1 MSPDTSTRHALNAL
15 PVIDIAPFLSGGSAA
30 AREAVARE
38 LRRVCIDIGFFYLV
52 GHGLSE
58 AELNEA
64 LARGRDFFR
73 LPREEK
79 EKLRFNTAR
88 FGYFP
93 LGGTS
98 EYGPGS
104 TNKPG
109 DLKER
114 FSCTREAIPGE
125 PDDGNFGAGQS
136 RWPEE
141 AVLPGFRDF
150 FTAHIAKRA
159 ALTRALAQVFALS
172 LDLPQD
178 YFDTAFEHLGCVLM
192 FNYYPKIDQ
201 PAGEKDPHPIE
212 PGRWSFSPH
221 TDYGAFTLLLQD
233 QLGGLQVRNSAG
245 DWIDVTP
252 LPGSFVINIGDMFAM
267 WTNDLY
273 KSSLHRV
280 MNFNDAER
288 ISLALFTYPQ
298 GQTEIA
304 CLPSCRSE
312 GNPPRYKPAQ
322 AEAYNRIL
330 VEQASR
336 AGKPGL
342 STRTEERLRG

>member
-1 MSPDTSTRHALNAL
+1 MAASRQAVGTL
-15 PVIDIAPFLSGGSAA
+15 PVIDIAPFVDGGSAS
-30 AREAVARE
+30 ARAAVARE

-52 GHGLSE
+52 GHGISD
-58 AELNEA
+58 AELDEA
-64 LARGRDFFR
+64 LARGRAFFR
-73 LPREEK
+73 LPLAEK
-79 EKLRFNTAR
+79 EKLRFNAAR

-93 LGGTS
+93 LGGAS
-98 EYGPGS
+98 DYGPS
-104 TNKPG
+104 TKNGGG

-125 PDDGNFGAGQS
+125 PEEGNFGAGQS
-136 RWPEE
+136 CWPEE
-141 AVLPGFRDF
+141 AALPGFRDF

-178 YFDTAFEHLGCVLM
+178 YFDAAFRHLGCVLM
-192 FNYYPKIDQ
+192 FNYYPQIA
-201 PAGEKDPHPIE
+201 PASEKDPA
-212 PGRWSFSPH
+212 RWSFSPH

-233 QLGGLQVRNSAG
+233 QLGGLQVRNAAG
-245 DWIDVTP
+245 AWIDVTP

-298 GQTEIA
+298 GQTEI
-304 CLPSCRSE
+304 
-312 GNPPRYKPAQ
+312 
-322 AEAYNRIL
+322 
-330 VEQASR
+330 
-336 AGKPGL
+336 
-342 STRTEERLRG
+342 

>member
-1 MSPDTSTRHALNAL
+1 MEAL
-15 PVIDIAPFLSGGSAA
+15 PVIDIAPFLKGGSLSEKDRAERA
-30 AREAVARE
+30 AVARE
-38 LRRVCIDIGFFYLV
+38 LRRVCIDIGFFYLL
-52 GHGLSE
+52 GHGIGE
-58 AELNEA
+58 AELEEA

-73 LPREEK
+73 LPLAEK
-79 EKLRFNTAR
+79 EKLRFNQAR

-98 EYGPGS
+98 EYGK
-104 TNKPG
+104 TG

-114 FSCTREAIPGE
+114 FSCTREATPGE
-125 PDDGNFGAGQS
+125 PAEGNFGAGQS
-136 RWPEE
+136 SWPDER
-141 AVLPGFRDF
+141 VLPGFRDF
-150 FTAHIAKRA
+150 FTAHIQKRA

-178 YFDTAFEHLGCVLM
+178 YFDAAFRHLGCVLM
-192 FNYYPKIDQ
+192 FNYYPKIAQAAAD
-201 PAGEKDPHPIE
+201 KDPHSIE

-233 QLGGLQVRNSAG
+233 ELGGLQVRNSAG
-245 DWIDVTP
+245 AWIDVTP
-252 LPGSFVINIGDMFAM
+252 LKGSFVINIGDMFAM

-280 MNFNDAER
+280 MNGSDAER

-298 GQTEIA
+298 GRTEIK
-304 CLPSCRSE
+304 CLPSCMSAA
-312 GNPPRYKPAQ
+312 NPPRYQPVE

-330 VEQASR
+330 VEQASH
-336 AGKPGL
+336 AGRPGL
-342 STRTEERLRG
+342 SQRTEERLRS

>member
-1 MSPDTSTRHALNAL
+1 MTPRHALESL
-15 PVIDIAPFLSGGSAA
+15 PVIDIAPFLNNGSAA

-52 GHGLSE
+52 GHGMSE
-58 AELNEA
+58 AELDEA

-73 LPREEK
+73 LPLEEK
-79 EKLRFNTAR
+79 EKLRFNRAR

-93 LGGTS
+93 LGGTN
-98 EYGPGS
+98 EYG
-104 TNKPG
+104 KAG
-109 DLKER
+109 DFKER

-125 PDDGNFGAGQS
+125 PDEGNFGAGQS
-136 RWPEE
+136 CWPDE

-159 ALTRALAQVFALS
+159 ALTRALARVFALS
-172 LDLPQD
+172 LDLPQN
-178 YFDTAFEHLGCVLM
+178 YFDAAFEHLGCVLM

-201 PAGEKDPHPIE
+201 AAGQGDPS
-212 PGRWSFSPH
+212 RWSFSPH

-245 DWIDVTP
+245 AWIDVTP
-252 LPGSFVINIGDMFAM
+252 LRGSFVINIGDMFAM

-288 ISLALFTYPQ
+288 LSLALFTYPQ

-304 CLPSCRSE
+304 CLPSCTSA
-312 GNPPRYKPAQ
+312 GNPPRYQPVQ

>member
-1 MSPDTSTRHALNAL
+1 MAASRQAVGTL
-15 PVIDIAPFLSGGSAA
+15 PVIDIAPFVDGGSAS
-30 AREAVARE
+30 ARAAVARE

-52 GHGLSE
+52 GHGISD
-58 AELNEA
+58 AELDEA
-64 LARGRDFFR
+64 LARGRAFFR
-73 LPREEK
+73 LPLAEK
-79 EKLRFNTAR
+79 EKLRFNAAR

-93 LGGTS
+93 LGGAS
-98 EYGPGS
+98 DYGPS
-104 TNKPG
+104 TKNGGG

-125 PDDGNFGAGQS
+125 PEEGNFGAGQS
-136 RWPEE
+136 CWPEE
-141 AVLPGFRDF
+141 AALPGFRDF

-178 YFDTAFEHLGCVLM
+178 YFDAAFRHLGCVLM
-192 FNYYPKIDQ
+192 FNYYPRI
-201 PAGEKDPHPIE
+201 ASVEKDPA
-212 PGRWSFSPH
+212 RWSFSPH

-233 QLGGLQVRNSAG
+233 ELGGLQVRNSAG

-252 LPGSFVINIGDMFAM
+252 LKGSFVINIGDMFAM

-280 MNFNDAER
+280 MNGSAAER
-288 ISLALFTYPQ
+288 LSLALFTYPQ
-298 GQTEIA
+298 GRTEIS
-304 CLPSCRSE
+304 CLPSCMSAD
-312 GNPPRYKPAQ
+312 NPPRYPPVE
-322 AEAYNRIL
+322 AETYNRNL
-330 VEQASR
+330 VEAAAR

-342 STRTEERLRG
+342 SQRTEERLRQ

>member
-1 MSPDTSTRHALNAL
+1 MSLALSARQALNAL
-15 PVIDIAPFLSGGSAA
+15 PVIDIAPFLNNGSAA
-30 AREAVARE
+30 ERAAVARE

-52 GHGLSE
+52 GHGISE
-58 AELNEA
+58 AELDEA
-64 LARGRDFFR
+64 LERGRDFFR
-73 LPREEK
+73 LPLAEK
-79 EKLRFNTAR
+79 EKLRFNAAR

-93 LGGTS
+93 LGGAN
-98 EYGPGS
+98 EYG
-104 TNKPG
+104 KAG

-114 FSCTREAIPGE
+114 FSYTREAIPGE
-125 PDDGNFGAGQS
+125 PVEGNFGAGQS
-136 RWPEE
+136 CWPEE
-141 AVLPGFRDF
+141 RVLPGFRDF
-150 FTAHIAKRA
+150 FVAHIAKRA

-178 YFDTAFEHLGCVLM
+178 YFDAAFRHLGCVLM
-192 FNYYPKIDQ
+192 FNYYPKIAQ
-201 PAGEKDPHPIE
+201 PAGAVDPHSIE

-221 TDYGAFTLLLQD
+221 TDYGAFTVLLQD

-288 ISLALFTYPQ
+288 LSLALFTYPQ

-304 CLPSCRSE
+304 CLPSCMSADH
-312 GNPPRYKPAQ
+312 PPRYQPVQ

-336 AGKPGL
+336 AGRPGL
-342 STRTEERLRG
+342 SERTEERLRS

>member
-1 MSPDTSTRHALNAL
+1 MNRDASTRHALDTL
-15 PVIDIAPFLSGGSAA
+15 PVIDIAPFLEGDTAE
-30 AREAVARE
+30 ARRAVARE
-38 LRRVCIDIGFFYLV
+38 LRRVCIDIGFFYLT
-52 GHGLSE
+52 GHGIPQT
-58 AELNEA
+58 ELGEA
-64 LARGRDFFR
+64 LQRGRDFFR
-73 LPREEK
+73 LPLEEK
-79 EKLRFNTAR
+79 EKLRFNEAR

-93 LGGTS
+93 LGGAN
-98 EYGPGS
+98 EYG
-104 TNKPG
+104 KAG

-114 FSCTREAIPGE
+114 FSCTREKIPGE
-125 PDDGNFGAGQS
+125 PEEGNFGAGLS
-136 RWPEE
+136 RWPDEG
-141 AVLPGFRDF
+141 VLPGFRDF

-172 LDLPQD
+172 LDLPED
-178 YFDTAFEHLGCVLM
+178 YFDAAFAQLGCVLM
-192 FNYYPKIDQ
+192 FNYYPKIGGPTDTS
-201 PAGEKDPHPIE
+201 DPS
-212 PGRWSFSPH
+212 RWSFSPH

-245 DWIDVTP
+245 EWIDVTP
-252 LPGSFVINIGDMFAM
+252 LDGSFVINIGDMFAM

-280 MNFNDAER
+280 MNVNDAER

-298 GQTEIA
+298 GRTEIA
-304 CLPSCRSE
+304 CLPSCRSAE
-312 GNPPRYKPAQ
+312 NPPRYQPVE

-342 STRTEERLRG
+342 SARTEERLRQ

>member
-1 MSPDTSTRHALNAL
+1 MTSDASPRHALSSL
-15 PVIDIAPFLSGGSAA
+15 PVIDIAPFLNGGSEA
-30 AREAVARE
+30 ARKAVARE

-52 GHGLSE
+52 GHGISE
-58 AELNEA
+58 AELDEA
-64 LARGRDFFR
+64 LSRGRDFFR
-73 LPREEK
+73 LPLAAK
-79 EKLRFNTAR
+79 ERLRFNAAR

-93 LGGTS
+93 LGGAN
-98 EYGPGS
+98 EYG
-104 TNKPG
+104 KAG

-125 PDDGNFGAGQS
+125 PAEGNFGAGQS
-136 RWPEE
+136 CWPGEDM
-141 AVLPGFRDF
+141 LPGFRAF
-150 FTAHIAKRA
+150 FASHIAKRA

-178 YFDTAFEHLGCVLM
+178 YFDPAFRHLGCVLM
-192 FNYYPKIDQ
+192 FNYYPKIER
-201 PAGEKDPHPIE
+201 PAETDTA
-212 PGRWSFSPH
+212 RWSFSPH

-233 QLGGLQVRNSAG
+233 RLGGLQVRNAAG
-245 DWIDVTP
+245 EWIDVTP
-252 LPGSFVINIGDMFAM
+252 LDGSFVINIGDMFAM

-288 ISLALFTYPQ
+288 LSLALFTYPQ
-298 GQTEIA
+298 GRTEIA
-304 CLPSCRSE
+304 CLPSCRSAD
-312 GNPPRYKPAQ
+312 NPPRYQPVQ

-342 STRTEERLRG
+342 STRTEERLRTSVE

>member
-1 MSPDTSTRHALNAL
+1 MTPSARHALASL
-15 PVIDIAPFLSGGSAA
+15 PVIDIAPFLDNGSDAERA
-30 AREAVARE
+30 AVARE
-38 LRRVCIDIGFFYLV
+38 LRRVCIDIGFFYLT
-52 GHGLSE
+52 GHGIGE
-58 AELNEA
+58 PELDEA
-64 LARGRDFFR
+64 LTRGRDFFR
-73 LPREEK
+73 LPLKAK
-79 EKLRFNTAR
+79 ERLRFNAAR

-93 LGGTS
+93 LGGTN
-98 EYGPGS
+98 EYG
-104 TNKPG
+104 KAG

-125 PDDGNFGAGQS
+125 PTEGNFGAGQS
-136 RWPEE
+136 CWPDD

-172 LDLPQD
+172 LDLPRD
-178 YFDTAFEHLGCVLM
+178 YFDAAFRHLGCVLM
-192 FNYYPKIDQ
+192 FNYYPKIDRQ
-201 PAGEKDPHPIE
+201 AGDDPS
-212 PGRWSFSPH
+212 RWSFSPH

-233 QLGGLQVRNSAG
+233 ELGGLQVRNAAG

-280 MNFNDAER
+280 MNGSDAER
-288 ISLALFTYPQ
+288 LSLAFFTYPQ
-298 GQTEIA
+298 GRTLIE
-304 CLPSCRSE
+304 CLPSCMSAD
-312 GNPPRYKPAQ
+312 NPPRYAPVE
-322 AEAYNRIL
+322 AEAYNRRL
-330 VEQASR
+330 VEHAAR

-342 STRTEERLRG
+342 SIRTEERLRS

>member
-1 MSPDTSTRHALNAL
+1 MTPRHARDAL
-15 PVIDIAPFLSGGSAA
+15 PVIDIAPFLEGGSAA
-30 AREAVARE
+30 ERAAVARE

-52 GHGLSE
+52 GHGISE
-58 AELNEA
+58 AELEEA
-64 LARGRDFFR
+64 LARGRAFFR
-73 LPREEK
+73 LPLAEK
-79 EKLRFNTAR
+79 EKLRFNAAR

-93 LGGTS
+93 LGGTN
-98 EYGPGS
+98 EYG
-104 TNKPG
+104 KAG

-125 PDDGNFGAGQS
+125 PQEGNFGAGQS
-136 RWPEE
+136 CWPDER
-141 AVLPGFRDF
+141 VLPGFRDF
-150 FTAHIAKRA
+150 FTAHIEKRA
-159 ALTRALAQVFALS
+159 ALTRALARVFALS
-172 LDLPQD
+172 LDLRED
-178 YFDTAFEHLGCVLM
+178 YFDAAFRHLGCVLM
-192 FNYYPKIDQ
+192 FNYYPKIAR
-201 PAGEKDPHPIE
+201 PPGAEDPS
-212 PGRWSFSPH
+212 RWSFSPH

-233 QLGGLQVRNSAG
+233 ELGGLQVRNAAG
-245 DWIDVTP
+245 AWIDVTP

-280 MNFNDAER
+280 MNFGDAER

-298 GQTEIA
+298 GRTEIR
-304 CLPSCRSE
+304 CLPSCMSADS
-312 GNPPRYKPAQ
+312 PPRYQPVE

-342 STRTEERLRG
+342 STRTQERLRP

>member
-1 MSPDTSTRHALNAL
+1 MAASRQAVGTL
-15 PVIDIAPFLSGGSAA
+15 PVIDIAPFVDGGSAS
-30 AREAVARE
+30 ARAAVARE

-52 GHGLSE
+52 GHGISD
-58 AELNEA
+58 AELDEA
-64 LARGRDFFR
+64 LARGRAFFR
-73 LPREEK
+73 LPLAEK
-79 EKLRFNTAR
+79 EKLRFNAAR

-93 LGGTS
+93 LGGAS
-98 EYGPGS
+98 DYGPS
-104 TNKPG
+104 TKNGGG

-125 PDDGNFGAGQS
+125 PEEGNFGAGQS
-136 RWPEE
+136 CWPEE
-141 AVLPGFRDF
+141 AALPGFRDF

-178 YFDTAFEHLGCVLM
+178 YFDAAFRHLGCVLM
-192 FNYYPKIDQ
+192 FNYYPRI
-201 PAGEKDPHPIE
+201 ASVEKDPA
-212 PGRWSFSPH
+212 RWSFSPH

-233 QLGGLQVRNSAG
+233 ELGGLQVRNSAG

-252 LPGSFVINIGDMFAM
+252 LKGSFVINIGDMFAM

-280 MNFNDAER
+280 MNGSAAER
-288 ISLALFTYPQ
+288 LSLALFTYPQ
-298 GQTEIA
+298 GRTEIR
-304 CLPSCRSE
+304 CLPSCMSAD
-312 GNPPRYKPAQ
+312 NPPRYQPVE

-330 VEQASR
+330 VEAASR
-336 AGKPGL
+336 AGRPGL
-342 STRTEERLRG
+342 SERTEERLRQ

>member
-1 MSPDTSTRHALNAL
+1 MAAAPLIKIGQRVGQSRASCAVSASISVSSISPATASPRLNSTRR
-15 PVIDIAPFLSGGSAA
+15 STAA
-30 AREAVARE
+30 ARFSACR
-38 LRRVCIDIGFFYLV
+38 
-52 GHGLSE
+52 S
-58 AELNEA
+58 
-64 LARGRDFFR
+64 
-73 LPREEK
+73 PRK
-79 EKLRFNTAR
+79 RTLRFNRAR

-93 LGGTS
+93 LGGAN
-98 EYGPGS
+98 EYG
-104 TNKPG
+104 KPG

-114 FSCTREAIPGE
+114 FSCTREKIAGE
-125 PDDGNFGAGQS
+125 AEQGNFGAGLS
-136 RWPEE
+136 VWPEE
-141 AVLPGFRDF
+141 RVLPGFRDF
-150 FTAHIAKRA
+150 FAAHIAERA
-159 ALTRALAQVFALS
+159 ALTRVLAQVFALS

-178 YFDTAFEHLGCVLM
+178 YFDRAFAQLGCVLM
-192 FNYYPKIDQ
+192 FNYYPKIARPVAEND
-201 PAGEKDPHPIE
+201 ASSIE
-212 PGRWSFSPH
+212 NGRWSFSPH

-245 DWIDVTP
+245 AWIDVTP
-252 LPGSFVINIGDMFAM
+252 LQGSFVINIGDMFAM

-298 GQTEIA
+298 GRTEIA
-304 CLPSCRSE
+304 CLPSCMSAA
-312 GNPPRYKPAQ
+312 NPPRYQPVE

-342 STRTEERLRG
+342 SARTEERLRQ

>member
-1 MSPDTSTRHALNAL
+1 MTSRHARDTL
-15 PVIDIAPFLSGGSAA
+15 PVIDIAPFLNGGSAA
-30 AREAVARE
+30 ERAAVARE
-38 LRRVCIDIGFFYLV
+38 LRRVCIDIGFFYLT
-52 GHGLSE
+52 GHGMSA
-58 AELNEA
+58 AELDEA
-64 LARGRDFFR
+64 LTRGRDFFR
-73 LPREEK
+73 LPLAEK
-79 EKLRFNTAR
+79 EKLRFNAAR

-93 LGGTS
+93 LGGAN

-104 TNKPG
+104 ANKPG

-114 FSCTREAIPGE
+114 FSLTREAIPGE
-125 PDDGNFGAGQS
+125 PADGNFGAGQS
-136 RWPEE
+136 CWPEE
-141 AVLPGFRDF
+141 RALPGFRNF
-150 FTAHIAKRA
+150 FVAHIAKRA

-172 LDLPQD
+172 LDLRED
-178 YFDTAFEHLGCVLM
+178 YFDAAFRHLGCVLM
-192 FNYYPKIDQ
+192 FNYYPPIA
-201 PAGEKDPHPIE
+201 PGEGADDPHSIE

-252 LPGSFVINIGDMFAM
+252 LPRSFVVNIGDMFAM

-280 MNFNDAER
+280 MNLGDAER

-298 GQTEIA
+298 GRTEIA
-304 CLPSCRSE
+304 CLPSCTSE
-312 GNPPRYKPAQ
+312 GNPPRYQPVE

-330 VEQASR
+330 VEAAAR
-336 AGKPGL
+336 AGRPGL
-342 STRTEERLRG
+342 SARTEERLRG